1 MMDFVILIG
10 YIIVY
15 FDVLEV
21 DKNGKM
27 LDYLEKDWENKF
39 GF

>member
-1 MMDFVILIG
+1 MMDFVKLNG

-21 DKNGKM
+21 DKNGRM
-27 LDYLEKDWENKF
+27 LEYIECDWENKF